1 MGDNSHCQWTLKTDS
16 HHFLSIETQTMSL
29 PSPTDEYHLPIQ
41 LRATA
46 NYQVLLDSLAARR
59 VTKIDMTADINKNVL
74 FSLPFFL
81 GLFDDYNQDPRY
93 YIKFAVKLT
102 QPDTYE
108 TTISN
113 AQYERLATVQ
123 HTAQDFFDLLDFIEL
138 RIEDHYIGVW
148 NKDTGALFIEVDDS
162 IENAFIN
169 RKELVTLKVKTQ
181 EYPGTFTVTNVA
193 YGVDGSTQVFQLNPI
208 QVEKGKKIGELER
221 MYKTVSVELDVK
233 LDARND
239 LDTWVNIIQVT
250 LNNGQSNSFDGDR
263 MPLISLQV

>member
-1 MGDNSHCQWTLKTDS
+1 
-16 HHFLSIETQTMSL
+16 
-29 PSPTDEYHLPIQ
+29 
-41 LRATA
+41 
-46 NYQVLLDSLAARR
+46 
-59 VTKIDMTADINKNVL
+59 MTADINKTVL

-81 GLFDDYNQDPRY
+81 GLFDDYNQDPRF

-102 QPDTYE
+102 QPDLYE

-123 HTAQDFFDLLDFIEL
+123 HTVQDFYDLLDFIEL

-162 IENAFIN
+162 IENAFID
-169 RKELVTLKVKTQ
+169 RKELTTLKVKTQ
-181 EYPGTFTVTNVA
+181 EFPGTFTVTQVA
-193 YGVDGSTQVFQLNPI
+193 YGVSGATQVFQLEPM
-208 QVEKGKKIGELER
+208 QVSKGKKLGELER

-239 LDTWVNIIQVT
+239 LDTWVNILHVT
-250 LNNGQSNSFDGDR
+250 LNNDQGNSVDGDR
-263 MPLISLQV
+263 MPLISLQVS